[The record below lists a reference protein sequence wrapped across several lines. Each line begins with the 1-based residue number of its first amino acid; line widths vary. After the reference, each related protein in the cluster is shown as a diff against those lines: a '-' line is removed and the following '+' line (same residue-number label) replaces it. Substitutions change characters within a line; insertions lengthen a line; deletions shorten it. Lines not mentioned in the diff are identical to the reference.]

1 MQRKAFLPFILS
13 TDKVFVMKCCQCGFV
28 HLSSVQVLSNTL
40 HKKDTDILSI
50 LILTVLLSFSSWL
63 IHIMASFLDLNN
75 WSRVKAPCDVHK
87 YFQHDWFWVSCLT
100 TQICQ
105 HSKHY
110 GPDIYYTVETSL
122 FSSLYKILSIN
133 MGLFT
138 SFVQFFSRRY
148 LHKALLKHSLDG
160 KIKMLMTL
168 RVQFKS

>member
-1 MQRKAFLPFILS
+1 MGLCFY
-13 TDKVFVMKCCQCGFV
+13 
-28 HLSSVQVLSNTL
+28 HLCNTL

-63 IHIMASFLDLNN
+63 IHIIASFLDLNN

-87 YFQHDWFWVSCLT
+87 YFQHGWFWVSCLNA
-100 TQICQ
+100 QICQ

-133 MGLFT
+133 MGLLT
-138 SFVQFFSRRY
+138 SFDQFFSHSIRY
-148 LHKALLKHSLDG
+148 LNKAFLKVFLDG
-160 KIKMLMTL
+160 KIQMLMTL
-168 RVQFKS
+168 RVQFKR